1 MSQIYPLNYIEFGKR
16 MNVGNYPI
24 LYALMDDYIYIEMPI
39 DYCTFATKRFFSSIK
54 EKAQLGLDNDN
65 KLALLKLFLKTE
77 LSGKT
82 YVQFYPN
89 AEKEKEIEDMKTY
102 DKLFVREAHA
112 DIEYKPELATKKE
125 DDLYVYLYHLDKLVY
140 KLEKE

>member
-1 MSQIYPLNYIEFGKR
+1 MRLMNGLILVHSWNSPSYTQSWRLGYYLN
-16 MNVGNYPI
+16 
-24 LYALMDDYIYIEMPI
+24 
-39 DYCTFATKRFFSSIK
+39 FFSSIK